1 MWNHQHHTNWFGSS
15 YTHVYSFT
23 PEKWKQHKS
32 NSTIFISLLNTCRF
46 HLQFLHLA
54 TDEWKKDWKGGK
66 LQVAL
71 SLNFYVIVFI
81 INCWLYREGT
91 WVRRNITGFC
101 GHLCLFSFCS
111 LSKFW
116 LEQNHGLLAP
126 YFLSAA
132 NKLWVSLKSHTLK
145 STGILCLWSILNTT
159 WGWGVRK

>member
-1 MWNHQHHTNWFGSS
+1 MLNHQHHTNWFGSS
-15 YTHVYSFT
+15 YTHAYSFIS
-23 PEKWKQHKS
+23 EKWKQHKS
-32 NSTIFISLLNTCRF
+32 NSTIFKISPIVSTSGY
-46 HLQFLHLA
+46 
-54 TDEWKKDWKGGK
+54 WWVKKKDWKERK

-81 INCWLYREGT
+81 INCWLQREAA
-91 WVRRNITGFC
+91 WVRRNIIGFC
-101 GHLCLFSFCS
+101 GHLCFSSFCS

-126 YFLSAA
+126 CFLNAA

-145 STGILCLWSILNTT
+145 CTGILCLWSILDTT